1 MESDQLDNK
10 ENKNEEEIT
19 IENETDQKSDND
31 MEITQ
36 EEGNEL
42 SDQPEDL
49 PLEDESEEAAIPTF
63 QDVPKSSQM
72 PKWLRLGIIYLAAGI
87 LLLLAGY
94 LIAYFTA
101 IMPAQKAYESTLSE
115 LNSKNTEVDNLQS
128 QLDQTSTDLQEAQN
142 NLDRIQQEMQSLE
155 QNNQQ
160 LQSNIEFNQ
169 NLLSFK
175 YEISLARLSLL
186 NDDVLSARQA
196 LSLAGEYFEN
206 VGNLL
211 DTEISSGIED
221 RMEEIQKLLRSDT
234 DEAIEELRTLGEN
247 LERLPL
253 R

>member
-36 EEGNEL
+36 EDSNEL